1 MYFPIDTFVF
11 HMSLSLNAEKKPGR
25 NSDQSK
31 CRHRLYQSKQEQPR
45 LPDSRR
51 GVGGLKLLLVTQR
64 ERERGQS
71 VLSAIISY
79 EALLPLCRQKLSA
92 SPESRMNDNKLI
104 SLEKSLE
111 TFVLLLSRFSCVRL
125 CAIQRQ
131 QPTRLPHPWD
141 SPGKN
146 TGVGCHF
153 LMLLP
158 LLLYCLPI
166 ITVSGFTKFSLSQEE
181 INHIS
186 STIFY
191 DSYILH
197 LETLSKKN
205 QHEHKGTIKY

>member
-1 MYFPIDTFVF
+1 MNLITQCTFLLIPLSFICPYPWTLRKNQEGTQTKVNVGIGYT
-11 HMSLSLNAEKKPGR
+11 SLSK
-25 NSDQSK
+25 NS
-31 CRHRLYQSKQEQPR
+31 LGYQIPEEE
-45 LPDSRR
+45 LGDWNYC
-51 GVGGLKLLLVTQR
+51 LWHR

-125 CAIQRQ
+125 CAIQRR

-166 ITVSGFTKFSLSQEE
+166 ITVSGFTKFSLS
-181 INHIS
+181 
-186 STIFY
+186 
-191 DSYILH
+191 
-197 LETLSKKN
+197 
-205 QHEHKGTIKY
+205 